1 MVAIDVH
8 LSRRVPV
15 VVHDD
20 DLVRC
25 SDVMARFPNRTT
37 WFVNDFSLAEIRSH
51 RGGHRRRGRRASR
64 AGVIIRSRSGRGGP
78 AAESRACES

>member
-1 MVAIDVH
+1 MAEIDVH
-8 LSRRVPV
+8 LSRDGVPV

-37 WFVNDFSLAEIRSH
+37 WFVNDFSLAEIRSR
-51 RGGHRRRGRRASR
+51 RGGHRR
-64 AGVIIRSRSGRGGP
+64 RGGP